1 MFVGSRSTTRVT
13 DVLCRYAV
21 SIATAYFLMRHQTP
35 RPLPATT
42 VRQVRSHV
50 LIIVVRF
57 YVLLYTLAFDSPCEL
72 YSSLFRT
79 P

>member
-1 MFVGSRSTTRVT
+1 MK

-21 SIATAYFLMRHQTP
+21 SIATAYLLMRYQTA

-50 LIIVVRF
+50 LMIVVRF
-57 YVLLYTLAFDSPCEL
+57 YALLYTLASNSPCKLE
-72 YSSLFRT
+72 SSLFRT
-79 P
+79 PYSCS